1 MAISGSFTASRGRVR
16 SKVLRV
22 RFKERGEVYI
32 SCERCRLLAT
42 DTTQAFRIFSRGR
55 AADVLNRNVSKK
67 PRGKASPVRRAS

>member
-32 SCERCRLLAT
+32 SCERCRFSQL
-42 DTTQAFRIFSRGR
+42 TQPRHSGFSAR
-55 AADVLNRNVSKK
+55 AARPMS
-67 PRGKASPVRRAS
+67 